1 MTTRAIRGAITIT
14 ENSKEAVKE
23 ATIELLAEI
32 LSQNSIKKE
41 AISHVIFTLTKDID
55 ADFPAKFARTE
66 LGFDDVPMI
75 CSNEI
80 DIPNSLPMCIRAL
93 VVVNS
98 DKSQKEIKHI
108 YRGEAKKLRPDL
120 TSF

>member
-1 MTTRAIRGAITIT
+1 MTTRAIRGATT
-14 ENSKEAVKE
+14 VEENTQKAIKL
-23 ATIELLAEI
+23 ATVELLNEI
-32 LSQNSIKKE
+32 LSQNNISKE
-41 AISHVIFTLTKDID
+41 DISHVIFTLTKDIN

-80 DIPNSLPMCIRAL
+80 DVPNSLPMCIRAL

-98 DKSQKEIKHI
+98 DKSQKEIRHI
-108 YRGEAKKLRPDL
+108 YQQEAKKLRPDL
-120 TSF
+120 N